1 MNIRRLLLPLLALVF
16 VAALSTPSYAQ
27 VFGKSK
33 KELQKENE
41 KLRKTIDSLKA
52 LLADAI
58 ELSDT
63 TSFDDEDAWGAFE
76 EAEALLND
84 NTAPG
89 SNTDSLLA
97 VWYAQRSLKGIPD
110 QTEEIDQ
117 ASFSSD
123 VPDDII
129 IENIKKMNSLVQIPY
144 NQIVKNHIV
153 FYTQKIPKKSATI
166 LGLCSY
172 YMPIFEEIFDSY
184 DLPKELCCLAI
195 IESALNPLAVSR
207 AKAKGPWQF
216 MLKTAKLYGL
226 QVNSYVDERF
236 DPEKSAHAAAR
247 YLRDA
252 YAIFGDWA
260 LAISSYNCGSGNV
273 NKAIRKAGG
282 SKNFWDIYE
291 YLPRET
297 RGYMPAFVG
306 ALYLTHYYKNY
317 NIVPEKISLPPH
329 VDTFR
334 IHKNLH
340 FEQIAN
346 NMDISVE
353 ELRVLNPQYIQD
365 IIPGG
370 STEGYV
376 LKLPYNY
383 TLPFVDKE
391 KEIYAYK
398 DSIYFNPI
406 LYSRY
411 KDETLAESG
420 GQQKIVHKVKKGQ
433 TLGQIARRYGV
444 TVAQI
449 KSWNHLKSNNLRVG
463 QNLAIYKGGKGRSAS
478 SAAKSSN
485 AGNTATA
492 STSASSGK
500 NSTAN
505 TSTAGSA
512 NGGGTKTYTV
522 KKGDTLYGIARNNGM
537 SLNDLLKLNGLTTKS
552 KIYPGKKIK
561 IKG

>member
-1 MNIRRLLLPLLALVF
+1 MNIRRLLLPLLALSLV
-16 VAALSTPSYAQ
+16 VAFSTPSYAQ
-27 VFGKSK
+27 LFGKSK
-33 KELQKENE
+33 KELEKENA

-63 TSFDDEDAWGAFE
+63 TSFDDEDTWGAFE
-76 EAEALLND
+76 EAEALLNE
-84 NTAPG
+84 NTVPG

-97 VWYAQRSLKGIPD
+97 VWYAQKSLKGIPD
-110 QTEEIDQ
+110 QTEEIDE

-172 YMPIFEEIFDSY
+172 YMPIFEEVFDSY

-226 QVNSYVDERF
+226 EVNSYVDERF

-334 IHKNLH
+334 VHKNLH
-340 FEQIAN
+340 FEQIAD

-370 STEGYV
+370 STEGYI

-383 TLPFVDKE
+383 TLSFVDKE

-411 KDETLAESG
+411 KDETAAKSG
-420 GQQKIVHKVKKGQ
+420 GQQRIVHKVKKGQ

-444 TVAQI
+444 TVSQLQ
-449 KSWNHLKSNNLRVG
+449 KWNNLKGTNLRIG
-463 QNLAIYKGGKGRSAS
+463 QNLAIYKGGRGSSSGGSSKSSSGSSTTAS
-478 SAAKSSN
+478 SSSSKSSSSGN
-485 AGNTATA
+485 AG
-492 STSASSGK
+492 SGSSG
-500 NSTAN
+500 S
-505 TSTAGSA
+505 
-512 NGGGTKTYTV
+512 TKTYTV
-522 KKGDTLYGIARNNGM
+522 KKGDTLYGIARANGM

>member
-1 MNIRRLLLPLLALVF
+1 MNIRNLILGLLAVAF
-16 VAALSTPSYAQ
+16 VSFTSGESYAQ

-41 KLRKTIDSLKA
+41 QLRKKIDSLKA

-63 TSFDDEDAWGAFE
+63 TSFDDEDTWGAFE
-76 EAEALLND
+76 EAEALMNE
-84 NTAPG
+84 NGVPG
-89 SNTDSLLA
+89 SNSDSLLA
-97 VWYAQRSLKGIPD
+97 VWYAQRALKGIPD

-129 IENIKKMNSLVQIPY
+129 IGNIKKMNSLVQIPY

-172 YMPIFEEIFDSY
+172 YMPIFEEVFDSY

-195 IESALNPLAVSR
+195 IESALNPFAVSR

-216 MLKTAKLYGL
+216 MLKTAKIYGL
-226 QVNSYVDERF
+226 EVNSYVDERF

-340 FEQIAN
+340 FEQIAD

-370 STEGYV
+370 NTEGYI

-383 TLPFVDKE
+383 TLTFVDKE

-411 KDETLAESG
+411 KDEMGVSSG
-420 GQQKIVHKVKKGQ
+420 EQQRIVHKVKKGQ
-433 TLGQIARRYGV
+433 TLGQIARKYGV
-444 TVAQI
+444 SVSQLQ
-449 KSWNHLKSNNLRVG
+449 KWNNLKGTNLRVG
-463 QNLAIYKGGKGRSAS
+463 QNISIYKGGKAPSAS
-478 SAAKSSN
+478 KSSGSAKSSN
-485 AGNTATA
+485 NGGGN
-492 STSASSGK
+492 SSSASSG
-500 NSTAN
+500 S
-505 TSTAGSA
+505 GSS
-512 NGGGTKTYTV
+512 GGTKTYTV
-522 KKGDTLYGIARNNGM
+522 KKGDTLYGIARANGM

>member
-1 MNIRRLLLPLLALVF
+1 MNIRNLTLRVLIIAF
-16 VAALSTPSYAQ
+16 FAAISTQAYSQ
-27 VFGKSK
+27 SIFGKSK

-41 KLRKTIDSLKA
+41 SLRKKIDSLKA

-76 EAEALLND
+76 EAEALLNLD
-84 NTAPG
+84 GVPG
-89 SNTDSLLA
+89 SNSDSLLA
-97 VWYAQRSLKGIPD
+97 VWYSQRSLKGIPD

-123 VPDDII
+123 IPDDII

-172 YMPIFEEIFDSY
+172 YMPLFEEVFDQY
-184 DLPKELCCLAI
+184 DLPKELCRLAI
-195 IESALNPLAVSR
+195 IESALNPFAVSR

-216 MLKTAKLYGL
+216 MLQTAKIYDLE
-226 QVNSYVDERF
+226 VNSYVDERF

-291 YLPRET
+291 YLPKET

-340 FEQIAN
+340 FEQIAD

-370 STEGYV
+370 SAEGYI

-383 TLPFVDKE
+383 TLAFVEKE

-411 KDETLAESG
+411 KEERGESG
-420 GQQKIVHKVKKGQ
+420 KGQQQRIIHKVKKGQ

-444 TVAQI
+444 TVKQLQ
-449 KSWNHLKSNNLRVG
+449 SWNKIKGNNLRIG
-463 QNLAIYKGGKGRSAS
+463 QNIIIYKGGKAPS
-478 SAAKSSN
+478 
-485 AGNTATA
+485 T
-492 STSASSGK
+492 STSASSGTI
-500 NSTAN
+500 NSSSSSKASHS
-505 TSTAGSA
+505 TSDT
-512 NGGGTKTYTV
+512 GTKTYTV
-522 KKGDTLYGIARNNGM
+522 KKGDTLFGIARKNGM
-537 SLNDLLKLNGLTTKS
+537 SLNDLLKMNGLTTQS
-552 KIYPGKKIK
+552 KIHPGKKIK
-561 IKG
+561 VKG